1 MGKADLHI
9 HTTASDGQMSVGEA
23 VKQAVSLNLSVIS
36 LTDHDTI
43 SGVRLAQEVAQNY
56 DLQVM
61 PGVEI
66 TTAFGD
72 RECHMLAYDF
82 DMNDE
87 AFNEL
92 LRAHQQA
99 RVLRAGWII
108 KQLAKKGMDLDIG
121 EVIAEANGRNVGRP
135 HIAEVLRRKG
145 YVATIREAFIRH
157 LSDDAL
163 GTIRSNYHSYADVI
177 DIVKKAGGVTVIA
190 HPGRMYGEKELEKFV
205 AAGIDGIETLHPGHN
220 YEIQKKMEAFAGKH
234 NLLTTGGSDYHGGV
248 KDYYRNFG
256 LVTINHRK
264 VKKIRSLADLR
275 KKISA

>member
-1 MGKADLHI
+1 
-9 HTTASDGQMSVGEA
+9 MSAGEA

-36 LTDHDTI
+36 ITDHDSTA
-43 SGVRLAQEVAQNY
+43 GVRLAQEEAQNY

-61 PGVEI
+61 PGVEV

-87 AFNEL
+87 SFNEL

-108 KQLAKKGMDLDIG
+108 KKLAEKGMVLDIE
-121 EVIAEANGRNVGRP
+121 EVIAEAKGRNVGRP
-135 HIAEVLRRKG
+135 HIAGVLRRKG
-145 YVATIREAFIRH
+145 YVASIREAFIRH

-163 GTIRSNYHSYADVI
+163 GTIKSNYHSYADVI
-177 DIVKKAGGVTVIA
+177 DIVKRAGGVTVVA
-190 HPGRMYGEKELEKFV
+190 HPGRMYSEKELEKFV
-205 AAGIDGIETLHPGHN
+205 AAGIDGVESLHPGHT
-220 YEIQKKMEAFAGKH
+220 YEIQKRMEAFAEKY

-264 VKKIRSLADLR
+264 VNKIRSLADRR
-275 KKISA
+275 KRISA

>member
-1 MGKADLHI
+1 VKKADLHI
-9 HTTASDGQMSVGEA
+9 HTAASDGQLSARDA

-36 LTDHDTI
+36 ITDHDTI
-43 SGVRLAQEVAQNY
+43 AGVRPAQEEAEGQNL
-56 DLQVM
+56 DVM

-66 TTAFGD
+66 TTAFGE

-82 DMNDE
+82 DMDDE
-87 AFNEL
+87 PFNEL

-108 KQLAKKGMDLDIG
+108 KQLGKKGMALDVD
-121 EVIAEANGRNVGRP
+121 EVIAEARGRNVGRP

-145 YVATIREAFIRH
+145 YVATVREAFIRH

-163 GTIRSNYHSYADVI
+163 GTIQSNYRSYIEVI
-177 DIVKKAGGVTVIA
+177 NIVKKAGGVSVIA
-190 HPGRMYGEKELEKFV
+190 HPGRMYSEKELEKFV
-205 AAGIDGIETLHPGHN
+205 AAGIDGLECLHPGHN
-220 YEIQKKMEAFAGKH
+220 YEIQKRMEAFAEKH

-256 LVTINHRK
+256 LVAINHQK
-264 VKKIRSLADLR
+264 VNKIRSLANRR
-275 KKISA
+275 KKVSA